1 MQLKTDKTVNESSRF
16 FCGENEDCTEKGGK
30 KSFAVQTG
38 RGKKRIVFLL
48 QEYCIKSASKKQD
61 KCLLINRLDVLFQ
74 KRENEEEKRSF

>member
-1 MQLKTDKTVNESSRF
+1 MRKRR
-16 FCGENEDCTEKGGK
+16 EKK
-30 KSFAVQTG
+30 DFAVQTG

-74 KRENEEEKRSF
+74 KRENEEEKTIVLANGVLKPNLYSNNHEGTKHYD

>member
-1 MQLKTDKTVNESSRF
+1 MKIVRKRR
-16 FCGENEDCTEKGGK
+16 EKK
-30 KSFAVQTG
+30 DFAVQTG